1 MSALSHP
8 ILIVEDNRD
17 DLFFLQRSFAI
28 AEIPNEL
35 RNVGDGQQAI
45 DYLQG
50 IGPYFDRTA
59 YPLPALVLLDLKLP
73 LKHGFEV
80 LASLRQQPSLRG
92 IVVII
97 LTSSSEESDVSKAYD
112 LGANAFLV
120 KPTSVDK
127 LTEIVRALDTF
138 WLRHN
143 KFKTLPSF

>member
-1 MSALSHP
+1 MSASSHP
-8 ILIVEDNRD
+8 ILIVEDSPD
-17 DLFFLQRSFAI
+17 DLFFLQRSFKI
-28 AEIPNEL
+28 AEVPNEL
-35 RNVGDGQQAI
+35 CHVVDGQQAI
-45 DYLQG
+45 DYLKG

-80 LASLRQQPSLRG
+80 LASLRQQPSLRS

-97 LTSSSEESDVSKAYD
+97 LTSSSEESDVSKAYE
-112 LGANAFLV
+112 LGANAYLV

-143 KFKTLPSF
+143 KFKMLS